1 MQILVLNG
9 PNLNLLGHREPE
21 IYGYETLEDIEA
33 LLRRRG
39 EDLGGIELNF
49 IQSNHEGELI
59 DAIHA
64 HREWDGIVLNGAALT
79 HSSLALADAISA
91 TRIPTVEV
99 HLSNVHARPET
110 WRHNSYLSPVC
121 WGVVMGFGYRS
132 YLAAL
137 DLLYSRLSEEQQG

>member
-21 IYGYETLEDIEA
+21 IYGYETIEDIEA
-33 LLRRRG
+33 LLRRRS
-39 EDLGGIELNF
+39 EDLGDIELDF

-59 DAIHA
+59 DAIHD

-79 HSSLALADAISA
+79 HSSMALADAINA
-91 TRIPTVEV
+91 VRIPTVEV
-99 HLSNVHARPET
+99 HLTNVHARSET

-121 WGVVMGFGYRS
+121 WGVVMGFGYRG

-137 DLLYSRLSEEQQG
+137 DLLHSRLAKEQQA